1 MATSF
6 PSNPESS
13 PSSATPGGAPSGLG
27 SGAPG
32 ASSSAPAVGGADNRG
47 DLLNRVVE
55 GAHHAI
61 DRLADS
67 AAPHVQRLQQ
77 GVNSASD
84 TLHER
89 AGQAREMGDEW
100 AESLRCTVRENPLAA
115 VATALVVG
123 VLIARLTQR

>member
-6 PSNPESS
+6 PSSTEGTPAQSGAT
-13 PSSATPGGAPSGLG
+13 PSSTAGAATPATAG
-27 SGAPG
+27 SGT
-32 ASSSAPAVGGADNRG
+32 SSSGRPQNE
-47 DLLNRVVE
+47 LLDRVVE

-77 GVNSASD
+77 GVSSASD

>member
-1 MATSF
+1 MATSNTNSTEGTL
-6 PSNPESS
+6 PGSGAS
-13 PSSATPGGAPSGLG
+13 PSTSATPQV
-27 SGAPG
+27 PG
-32 ASSSAPAVGGADNRG
+32 AGPASGRGSG
-47 DLLNRVVE
+47 DLLDRVVD
-55 GAHHAI
+55 GAHQAI

-67 AAPHVQRLQQ
+67 AAPHVQRLQK
-77 GVNSASD
+77 GVADASD
-84 TLHER
+84 TLHDK

>member
-1 MATSF
+1 MATTSF
-6 PSNPESS
+6 PSSS
-13 PSSATPGGAPSGLG
+13 PSEGTALPPAGDGGAPAAAAAGG
-27 SGAPG
+27 TPPAR
-32 ASSSAPAVGGADNRG
+32 ASD
-47 DLLNRVVE
+47 DLLGRVVE
-55 GAHHAI
+55 GAHQAI

-77 GVNSASD
+77 GVAD
-84 TLHER
+84 AGDALHER

-100 AESLRCTVRENPLAA
+100 AESLRCTVREHPLAA

>member
-1 MATSF
+1 MATTSTTSF
-6 PSNPESS
+6 PN
-13 PSSATPGGAPSGLG
+13 
-27 SGAPG
+27 APG
-32 ASSSAPAVGGADNRG
+32 TSGSSETPPLPEAGPGPAPDRASSE
-47 DLLNRVVE
+47 LLDRVVE

-77 GVNSASD
+77 GVASASD

-89 AGQAREMGDEW
+89 AGQARELGDEW

-115 VATALVVG
+115 VATALLVG